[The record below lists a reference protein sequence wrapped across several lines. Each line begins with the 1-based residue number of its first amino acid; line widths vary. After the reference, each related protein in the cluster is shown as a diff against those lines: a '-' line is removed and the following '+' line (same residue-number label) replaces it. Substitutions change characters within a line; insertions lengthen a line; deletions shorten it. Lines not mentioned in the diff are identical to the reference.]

1 MNGNITQNKVKT
13 ILKNKDSMLL
23 DIDRKIAAL
32 VTELSNDDMIKERC
46 LSAVKLSQTSSK
58 GCDHGDLSD
67 VIIDIEEHNAD
78 RRKELSRLIIHLN
91 KQKKE
96 IDKVWAGFLLLDE
109 PYYDVINK
117 LYVEN
122 GQYYNV
128 QNDLKLSE
136 GQFER
141 YRKKGILMI
150 ISYVE
155 SRD

>member
-1 MNGNITQNKVKT
+1 M
-13 ILKNKDSMLL
+13 
-23 DIDRKIAAL
+23 
-32 VTELSNDDMIKERC
+32 
-46 LSAVKLSQTSSK
+46 KLSQTSSK
-58 GCDHGDLSD
+58 GGDHSDLSD

-155 SRD
+155 SRA

>member
-1 MNGNITQNKVKT
+1 M
-13 ILKNKDSMLL
+13 
-23 DIDRKIAAL
+23 
-32 VTELSNDDMIKERC
+32 
-46 LSAVKLSQTSSK
+46 
-58 GCDHGDLSD
+58 
-67 VIIDIEEHNAD
+67 
-78 RRKELSRLIIHLN
+78 
-91 KQKKE
+91 
-96 IDKVWAGFLLLDE
+96 DE

-141 YRKKGILMI
+141 YHKKGILMI

-155 SRD
+155 SRA